1 MASSGTIGK
10 FNTGGNDYLIA
21 STAFAT
27 CSTGADTAAKVA
39 TIQDSASFT
48 LITGITINVKFT
60 YANTTS
66 APTLNVN
73 STGAL
78 TIIGAKRW
86 DAGSVVSF
94 TYDGTNWIQTD
105 VGAELFECTIGTT
118 TYAQITSALSAG
130 QIPYL
135 NPGGYAGIAWL
146 SAHDDDVLGFEN
158 YEFTGYYLGNTMYTV
173 TCWSD
178 TTKGTNGWEANEQYF
193 IGTTVI
199 DENSTNDQIPTAL
212 AVYNALSSFSSGT
225 QVIIRDWSD
234 S

>member
-1 MASSGTIGK
+1 
-10 FNTGGNDYLIA
+10 
-21 STAFAT
+21 
-27 CSTGADTAAKVA
+27 
-39 TIQDSASFT
+39 
-48 LITGITINVKFT
+48 
-60 YANTTS
+60 
-66 APTLNVN
+66 
-73 STGAL
+73 
-78 TIIGAKRW
+78 
-86 DAGSVVSF
+86 
-94 TYDGTNWIQTD
+94 
-105 VGAELFECTIGTT
+105 
-118 TYAQITSALSAG
+118 LSAG

-225 QVIIRDWSD
+225 
-234 S
+234 